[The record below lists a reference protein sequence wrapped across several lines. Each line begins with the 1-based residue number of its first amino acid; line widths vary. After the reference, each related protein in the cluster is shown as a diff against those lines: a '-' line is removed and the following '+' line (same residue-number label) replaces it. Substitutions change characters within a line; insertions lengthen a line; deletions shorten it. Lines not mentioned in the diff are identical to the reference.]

1 MAEEKINKKY
11 GIRKILK
18 EVIENELKNAKV
30 IMKDEVDDLKYEKLK
45 SIAEVLKRK
54 TATRKTLEEEIVELE
69 TSTEN
74 IEGTL
79 TRVPVLNYTAKRS

>member
-30 IMKDEVDDLKYEKLK
+30 IMKDEVDE
-45 SIAEVLKRK
+45 R
-54 TATRKTLEEEIVELE
+54 R
-69 TSTEN
+69 
-74 IEGTL
+74 
-79 TRVPVLNYTAKRS
+79 

>member
-18 EVIENELKNAKV
+18 EVIENELKKAEV
-30 IMKDEVDDLKYEKLK
+30 IMKDEVDDLKYENLQ

-54 TATRKTLEEEIVELE
+54 TAVI
-69 TSTEN
+69 
-74 IEGTL
+74 
-79 TRVPVLNYTAKRS
+79 

>member
-69 TSTEN
+69 TNTE
-74 IEGTL
+74 I
-79 TRVPVLNYTAKRS
+79 